1 MSALNQANK
10 TVNKIDDLFG
20 EPSLIIG
27 EDKERYLRL
36 RAAVEADIKPKNVF
50 DWIMVREQT
59 DKYWEELRY
68 KRGAAALIDGAF
80 QEALESCLPP
90 IARLKLPT
98 STIGHKYFSA
108 DTEAKKEAAAFLEK
122 HGVTMEQIQAKAMQI
137 VGGAL
142 QMLDRMIINRETSRR
157 ILRKENERRLSATD
171 NASAPSDPARKVGS

>member
-90 IARLKLPT
+90 DSQT
-98 STIGHKYFSA
+98 
-108 DTEAKKEAAAFLEK
+108 
-122 HGVTMEQIQAKAMQI
+122 
-137 VGGAL
+137 
-142 QMLDRMIINRETSRR
+142 ETSNIDDR
-157 ILRKENERRLSATD
+157 
-171 NASAPSDPARKVGS
+171 P